1 MIEGHNRR
9 LRKKENSRGVS
20 GGTGPIVR
28 RACRYVASQMGR
40 GRRPK
45 TKALACLTII
55 LLSTAVVAQQAD
67 SSGNTEKPDNTTIFP
82 KFAQNDTKILVP
94 VSQDTSAIQNGQP
107 TNAAKVIPSIQ
118 QTLAELFGLRKA
130 SLSINTLDESAPS
143 TIDAGDV
150 ERGFAQAEDGQG
162 PYRVAQVET
171 AQSVGQVL
179 GDQSSDDEELA
190 QAEIREPET
199 VTNDIDLALGQRTV
213 YSDLRSL
220 EDRIAEAENPI
231 TNFTSRYSTQ
241 SNDLGIYQEELSQ
254 DIFFSEGASRIRPGF
269 QFLSYVPGQR
279 TGTKDGVTEYSGG
292 FDGSYRISDSSAL
305 TGDFWLNEIDP
316 QGFGD
321 QFTPTY
327 DVYLTLWP
335 NDFLRFDL
343 DNKRVTFDN
352 IQSLQLGI
360 TAESV
365 GGSVDYT
372 PYDFLRLTLRSS
384 GMFYSDTNNRVD
396 EEAEAVWKVI
406 DLPIIEVGLR
416 GSGFQYSQQ
425 LNNGYFDPGS
435 YYSGEFMVR
444 LQTDLT
450 DNLNVQLVASG
461 GLENANPGGDKPLVK
476 SSLQVAYKL
485 PDNWAIDGD
494 VEYFSSQESN
504 SAGFERTSFTLG
516 LHKTFD

>member
-1 MIEGHNRR
+1 MIEELKGHS
-9 LRKKENSRGVS
+9 RKIESSRAI
-20 GGTGPIVR
+20 GGDTGSIIR
-28 RACRYVASQMGR
+28 RACRYIASQTDP

-45 TKALACLTII
+45 TKVLACLSIV
-55 LLSTAVVAQQAD
+55 LLSTAVVAQQAAD
-67 SSGNTEKPDNTTIFP
+67 FGSSKKPDNTSILP
-82 KFAQNDTKILVP
+82 KVAQNNSQILIP
-94 VSQDTSAIQNGQP
+94 VSQQIPASQNGQP
-107 TNAAKVIPSIQ
+107 AKPAGIIPNIEL
-118 QTLAELFGLRKA
+118 TLAELFGLRNA
-130 SLSINTLDESAPS
+130 SVSVNTPDETDAPS
-143 TIDAGDV
+143 SDTSGI

-162 PYRVAQVET
+162 PYRVAQVDT
-171 AQSVGQVL
+171 SQSVGEIF
-179 GDQSSDDEELA
+179 GDQSSDAQELA
-190 QAEIREPET
+190 QVEIREPET

-220 EDRIAEAENPI
+220 EDRINEAENPI
-231 TNFTSRYSTQ
+231 ANFTSRYSTQ

-254 DIFFSEGASRIRPGF
+254 DIFFSEGASRLRPGF

-292 FDGSYRISDSSAL
+292 FDGSYRINDSSAL
-305 TGDFWLNEIDP
+305 TGDFWLNDIEP
-316 QGFGD
+316 QAFKS

-335 NDFLRFDL
+335 NDFLRMDF
-343 DNKRVTFDN
+343 DNKRMTFDN

-365 GGSVDYT
+365 GGSIDYT

-384 GMFYSDTNNRVD
+384 GMFYSDSNNRVD
-396 EEAEAVWKVI
+396 EEAEAVWRVI

-416 GSGFQYSQQ
+416 GSGFQYS
-425 LNNGYFDPGS
+425 DPGS

-450 DNLNVQLVASG
+450 ENLNVQLVASG
-461 GLENANPGGDKPLVK
+461 GLEDANPGGDKPLVK

-485 PDNWAIDGD
+485 PDNWAVDGD

-504 SAGFERTSFTLG
+504 SGGFERTSFTLG